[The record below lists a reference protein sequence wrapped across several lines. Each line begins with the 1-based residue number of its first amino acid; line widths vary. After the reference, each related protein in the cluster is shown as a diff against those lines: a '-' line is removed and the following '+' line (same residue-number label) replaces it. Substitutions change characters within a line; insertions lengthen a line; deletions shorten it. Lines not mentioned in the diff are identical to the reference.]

1 MGLFDDFS
9 PFFESRLDEFLRDH
23 PHLELQALDEQLRE
37 QEKDTLRLLI
47 DLQRQEKSLQEEIFS
62 LAKDIQTWHARISK
76 AKSAGR
82 EDLAKAAQERE
93 ESLLRLGNQRWG
105 QMEGV
110 KQRITKAQELLQ
122 QTQRKREEVKVEVAR
137 VKTKQA
143 QAHKTSSSESSG
155 WSQGYGDVNSSNY
168 NRATD
173 PLDSKFQRWEL
184 DSELEQMKRDLG
196 K

>member
-9 PFFESRLDEFLRDH
+9 RFFESRLDEFLRDH

-37 QEKDTLRLLI
+37 QEKDTLKLLI
-47 DLQRQEKSLQEEIFS
+47 DLQSQEKNLQEEILS
-62 LAKDIQTWHARISK
+62 LAKDIQTWHSRISK
-76 AKSAGR
+76 AKIAGR
-82 EDLAKAAQERE
+82 EDLAKAAKERE

-122 QTQRKREEVKVEVAR
+122 QTQTKRKEVKVEVAR
-137 VKTKQA
+137 VKAEQA
-143 QAHKTSSSESSG
+143 QTPKTSSSGSSG
-155 WSQGYGDVNSSNY
+155 WSQGYTNANSANY
-168 NRATD
+168 SRADD
-173 PLDSKFQRWEL
+173 PLDSQFQRWEL

>member
-9 PFFESRLDEFLRDH
+9 RFFESRLDEFLRAH

-47 DLQRQEKSLQEEIFS
+47 DLQHQETKLQEEILT
-62 LAKDIQTWHARISK
+62 LAKDIQTWHSRISK
-76 AKSAGR
+76 AQSSGR

-110 KQRITKAQELLQ
+110 KQRISKAKELLQ
-122 QTQRKREEVKVEVAR
+122 QTQEKRKEVKAEAAR
-137 VKTKQA
+137 VKTEQTTT
-143 QAHKTSSSESSG
+143 QSTYSSESSG
-155 WSQGYGDVNSSNY
+155 WNQGYTNSNSTNY
-168 NRATD
+168 SRAAD
-173 PLDSKFQRWEL
+173 PLDSQFQRWEL
-184 DSELEQMKRDLG
+184 DKELEEMKRDLG

>member
-9 PFFESRLDEFLRDH
+9 RFFESRLDEFLRDH

-47 DLQRQEKSLQEEIFS
+47 DLQHQETKLQEEILS
-62 LAKDIQTWHARISK
+62 LAKDIQTWHSRISK

-105 QMEGV
+105 QMQGV
-110 KQRITKAQELLQ
+110 KQRIVNAKELLQ
-122 QTQRKREEVKVEVAR
+122 QTQQKREEVQAEAAR
-137 VKTKQA
+137 VKTEQA
-143 QAHKTSSSESSG
+143 KAQNTPSSESYG
-155 WSQGYGDVNSSNY
+155 WNQGYTNSNTDNY
-168 NRATD
+168 SRAAD
-173 PLDSKFQRWEL
+173 PLDGQFQRWEL
-184 DSELEQMKRDLG
+184 DKELEEMKRNLG